1 MTNSNLPPEHLT
13 YLQQRPFAFGCSTEV
28 FPFEELKAL
37 ADYGNLLEA
46 LATGRIQ
53 PVTQEQL
60 HFLVVDRE
68 EANPE
73 TVCERAWIRL
83 KGRRDFE
90 KEQERAAPPPPPE
103 DYGIIE
109 WDKERCW
116 W

>member
-68 EANPE
+68 EANLSCAR
-73 TVCERAWIRL
+73 TRKSRL
-83 KGRRDFE
+83 FSQLVSAKVPCFE
-90 KEQERAAPPPPPE
+90 
-103 DYGIIE
+103 
-109 WDKERCW
+109 
-116 W
+116 